1 VTASAPSLSI
11 LGSETIAGN
20 QLFRLL
26 AALCRRALPLS
37 AARFTGVCS
46 LLTGWQPTLLIRH
59 AHFNRDVERVL
70 AAARKPGE
78 YVPLSGR
85 LVELHSAVVT
95 LSEVDADRLPPEAV
109 LRIPILQTQ
118 SAVVKLEQDTLEKI
132 KADFQPRLLAY
143 RLANHAKAQHSP
155 FDAPMLDDPVREL
168 ACCLGACTPEDDL
181 QAELLKVL
189 QPRNVEYLS
198 AKSTDF
204 NAVVVESL
212 LFYSHERP
220 SGKVYVGEI
229 AETVETILA
238 GRGEPIEVTPHSVG
252 HALDD
257 LGLRRELRR
266 KKGYP
271 VVLRLPVRRRI
282 HELARRVGVLP
293 FADGLE
299 RCELCRSDGPTNDL
313 AAAETQARDVLD
325 AHGEHRCQ

>member
-1 VTASAPSLSI
+1 
-11 LGSETIAGN
+11 
-20 QLFRLL
+20 
-26 AALCRRALPLS
+26 
-37 AARFTGVCS
+37 
-46 LLTGWQPTLLIRH
+46 
-59 AHFNRDVERVL
+59 
-70 AAARKPGE
+70 
-78 YVPLSGR
+78 
-85 LVELHSAVVT
+85 
-95 LSEVDADRLPPEAV
+95 
-109 LRIPILQTQ
+109 
-118 SAVVKLEQDTLEKI
+118 
-132 KADFQPRLLAY
+132 
-143 RLANHAKAQHSP
+143 
-155 FDAPMLDDPVREL
+155 MLDDPVREL

-204 NAVVVESL
+204 NAVVVEAL

-220 SGKVYVGEI
+220 GGQVYVGEV

-238 GRGEPIEVTPHSVG
+238 GRGEPIKVTPHSVG

-257 LGLRRELRR
+257 FGLRRELRR

-299 RCELCRSDGPTNDL
+299 RCELCRSDGPTNNL
-313 AAAETQARDVLD
+313 AAAETQAQDALDV
-325 AHGEHRCQ
+325 HGEQCE